1 MILHTPPDEV
11 ADNPSTPPEIAL
23 IYDDIRATLGNPVV
37 NLVFRRL
44 AALGVPVLS
53 MVWQGMRPAYAD
65 GRLNALADALAPPV
79 PASVPVPGPLAGG
92 SWAARS
98 DAAVMRRI
106 VLEYDR
112 NNRRNL
118 IALTALFAV
127 PQKGVPGPELRQ
139 GQSLRALHPDPWSE
153 AMQAA
158 PLADTVPPLPQPAT
172 LDAPTRARL
181 SRLDAFG
188 DPGAGPPRASLYR
201 HLAHWPDFLHDAE
214 AALTPLHAQGAFL
227 QATAMVQAQAARAAQ
242 LLPDL
247 AMESAFQARIDTAV
261 GPLVRRIIPKMIPIG
276 RALGTLLLPAAGGD
290 A

>member
-1 MILHTPPDEV
+1 MIMQPPPDEV
-11 ADNPSTPPEIAL
+11 ADNASTPPQIAL

-44 AALGVPVLS
+44 AALGVSVLS

-65 GRLNALADALAPPV
+65 GRLNALADALAPPM
-79 PASVPVPGPLAGG
+79 PLPVAGLLAGG
-92 SWAARS
+92 GWAARS

-118 IALTALFAV
+118 IALTALFAA
-127 PQKGVPGPELRQ
+127 PQEGAPGPVLRQ
-139 GQSLRALHPDPWSE
+139 GQSLRALRTDPWSD
-153 AMQAA
+153 AMQTA
-158 PLADTVPPLPQPAT
+158 PLADTVPPLPQPGT
-172 LDAPTRARL
+172 LDAATRARL

-188 DPGAGPPRASLYR
+188 DPGTGPPQASLYR

-214 AALTPLHAQGAFL
+214 AALAPLHARGAFL
-227 QATAMVQAQAARAAQ
+227 QATAVIQAQAARAAQ

-247 AMESAFQARIDTAV
+247 AMEPAFQARIDAAV
-261 GPLVRRIIPKMIPIG
+261 GPLVRRIIPKMIPVG
-276 RALGTLLLPAAGGD
+276 RALGTLLLPAARGD